1 LYNSLIIASGASDEL
16 LETAHLEGTG
26 EIMAIAHSE
35 HSVVG
40 VQFHPESVGSPEG
53 ITLLANFLRMEAD
66 A

>member
-1 LYNSLIIASGASDEL
+1 L